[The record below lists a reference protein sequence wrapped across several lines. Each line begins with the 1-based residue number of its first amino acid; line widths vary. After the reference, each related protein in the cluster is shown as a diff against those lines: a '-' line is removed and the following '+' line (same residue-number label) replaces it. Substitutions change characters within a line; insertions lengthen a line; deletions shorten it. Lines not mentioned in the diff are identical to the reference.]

1 MFSTPSC
8 VQNTNNEHFPWDLLW
23 RVWSKVEPTRLH
35 IFWFMPLNG
44 KKNLWN
50 LAHRRVIN
58 RLVEIKFCCKCS
70 GFGCIQKSNSVGQLI
85 RKGQLLLAAAGYHA
99 GTLHTSSSKCA
110 DTQRARQP
118 LGALPEA
125 EYLGVRENWH
135 SCPLQGTWRVGSSI
149 HLLLWGPGCWLRC
162 CSRGQALGPA
172 QVGFKGSFA
181 HVEEPVIRPSF
192 VSYLQGFDV
201 PLSVYDCHRACY

>member
-1 MFSTPSC
+1 M
-8 VQNTNNEHFPWDLLW
+8 
-23 RVWSKVEPTRLH
+23 EPTRLH
-35 IFWFMPLNG
+35 IFWFMSLNG

-58 RLVEIKFCCKCS
+58 RLMEIKFCCKCS
-70 GFGCIQKSNSVGQLI
+70 GFGCIQKSNSVCQLI
-85 RKGQLLLAAAGYHA
+85 RKGQLLLATAGCHV

-110 DTQRARQP
+110 DTQGARQP
-118 LGALPEA
+118 LGALLEA
-125 EYLGVRENWH
+125 EYLGVRDNWH
-135 SCPLQGTWRVGSSI
+135 SCPIARRMMCWKLNSPPAA
-149 HLLLWGPGCWLRC
+149 GPGGRWLRC
-162 CSRGQALGPA
+162 CCRGQALGPA

-201 PLSVYDCHRACY
+201 PLSVCDCHRACY